1 MHVLVATDGSR
12 QARDAARFL
21 RKTTDPKSVDKIS
34 VVAVVSP
41 MAAVPFATDKADS
54 SIDPLSFREAAEKA
68 VVALAEEFAD
78 WGPTVTT
85 HVYGG
90 SPASEIIKAA
100 NRFGSGLIVMAS
112 SSTRT
117 QAVLMGS
124 VANKVLNQATCP
136 VLVHRPAARKPAAAK
151 KSTATTSRAKTAAK
165 KAATKVTK
173 KK

>member
-12 QARDAARFL
+12 QSHDAAKFL
-21 RKTTDPKSVDKIS
+21 KKTVNPTTVTKVA

-41 MAAVPFATDKADS
+41 LAAVPFATEDEDS
-54 SIDPLSFREAAEKA
+54 GIAEMSFRASAEKA
-68 VVALAEEFAD
+68 VLSVAAEFAD
-78 WGPTVTT
+78 WGPPVST

-90 SPASEIIKAA
+90 QPAGEILKAA
-100 NRFGSGLIVMAS
+100 TRFGSGLIVLAS

-124 VANKVLNQATCP
+124 VSNKVLNQATCP
-136 VLVHRPAARKPAAAK
+136 VLVHRPAAK
-151 KSTATTSRAKTAAK
+151 K
-165 KAATKVTK
+165 KASK

>member
-12 QARDAARFL
+12 QSRDAARFL
-21 RKTTDPKSVDKIS
+21 RKTTDPKTVTKIA

-41 MAAVPFATDKADS
+41 LAAVPFATDTGDS
-54 SIDPLSFREAAEKA
+54 KIDPLSFREAAEKA
-68 VVALAEEFAD
+68 VLDLAGEFEG
-78 WGPTVTT
+78 WGPPVST

-90 SPASEIIKAA
+90 SPASEILKAA
-100 NRFGSGLIVMAS
+100 GRFGSGLIVLAS

-136 VLVHRPAARKPAAAK
+136 VLVHRPAARKKSPAK
-151 KSTATTSRAKTAAK
+151 KSPAK
-165 KAATKVTK
+165 KVASKVVK

>member
-12 QARDAARFL
+12 QSLEAAKFL
-21 RKTTDPKSVDKIS
+21 RKTVLASTVDKVA

-41 MAAVPFATDKADS
+41 LAAVPFATEDDHGA
-54 SIDPLSFREAAEKA
+54 IDGSFRASAEKA
-68 VVALAEEFAD
+68 VLQVAEELSD

-90 SPASEIIKAA
+90 NPASEITKAA
-100 NRFGSGLIVMAS
+100 TRFGSGLIVLAS

-124 VANKVLNQATCP
+124 VATKVLLQATAP
-136 VLVHRPAARKPAAAK
+136 VLVHRPAARKKSAK
-151 KSTATTSRAKTAAK
+151 KTAAK
-165 KAATKVTK
+165 K
-173 KK
+173 